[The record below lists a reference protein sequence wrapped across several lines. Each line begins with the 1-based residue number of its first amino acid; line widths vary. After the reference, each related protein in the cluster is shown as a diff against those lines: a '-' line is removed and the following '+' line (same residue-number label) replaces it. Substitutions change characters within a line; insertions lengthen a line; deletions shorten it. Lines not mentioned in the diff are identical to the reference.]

1 MRELADRVIEDLT
14 KEGRAATRVHL
25 KVRFAP
31 FFTHTKVRKLAG
43 ATMDP
48 AVVAD
53 TALALFDAL
62 DDDRPV
68 RLLGGAGRDG
78 ATRGW
83 LLRLSTGSRRPGSGT
98 SPPGTPHP

>member
-1 MRELADRVIEDLT
+1 MIEDLT

-43 ATMDP
+43 PTMDP
-48 AVVAD
+48 AVIAE

-62 DDDRPV
+62 DGRRGRCGCSACGRRWSRPRAATE
-68 RLLGGAGRDG
+68 RLAGTDSG
-78 ATRGW
+78 
-83 LLRLSTGSRRPGSGT
+83 GSRRSRPDPSARA
-98 SPPGTPHP
+98 